1 MGTAEQAGC
10 RAGGRRA
17 IVGKGNYFIII
28 ERLMEIYKMYT
39 IGQTWSGPI
48 KVGSPLVFT
57 LFKPFPLGHT
67 SPQGHT
73 AIPAICRITPI
84 IFPPH
89 PRPHP
94 LYVRPITP
102 KTIYSLSPSCA
113 VPEQEV
119 EGVGR
124 EYSGWS
130 ISS

>member
-57 LFKPFPLGHT
+57 LFKPFRLGHT

-73 AIPAICRITPI
+73 AIPAICRITPT

-89 PRPHP
+89 LLFFPHTLGHTHSTYDP
-94 LYVRPITP
+94 LHP
-102 KTIYSLSPSCA
+102 KLS
-113 VPEQEV
+113 
-119 EGVGR
+119 
-124 EYSGWS
+124 
-130 ISS
+130 IH